1 MAEPVIEVRKLRK
14 EYKNF
19 IAVDGIDFTVYGGD
33 VFGFLGPNGAGKSTT
48 IRMITSLIKPTSGEV
63 LLFGKSLH
71 SNRKEVLQRIGAIVE
86 RPDMYLYLSAYTNL
100 EIFAK
105 LTNADTSKQ
114 HLMKTLEQVG
124 LASRAESKVKTFS
137 HGMKQRLGIATAL
150 VHNPDLIIL
159 DEPTTGL
166 DPQGMKEIRE
176 IIEHLARDRGKTIFL
191 SSHILPEVEMIA
203 NRMLIINRGKIIVE
217 GEVKELLGSES
228 LRVEIR
234 TNDVEKAREVIV
246 QSAWKESIVDANN
259 TSLFLFLHTKDIP
272 TVVQMLVQA
281 GLNLSGVIPM
291 HSLEDYFMQMIEQAH

>member
-1 MAEPVIEVRKLRK
+1 MEPVIEVQKLRK

-19 IAVDGIDFTVYGGD
+19 TAVDNIDFTVYRGD

-63 LLFGKSLH
+63 RLFGKSLRQH
-71 SNRKEVLQRIGAIVE
+71 RAEVLRNIGAIVE

-105 LTNADTSKQ
+105 LTYADTSKE
-114 HLMKTLEQVG
+114 HLMKTLELVG
-124 LASRAESKVKTFS
+124 LASRSQSKVKTFS

-176 IIEHLARDRGKTIFL
+176 IILHLSHDLGKTIFL

-203 NRMLIINRGKIIVE
+203 NRMVIINRGKIVVE
-217 GEVKELLGSES
+217 GDVQQLLGSEE
-228 LRVEIR
+228 LKVEVH
-234 TNDVEKAREVIV
+234 TDDVAKAKETLATT
-246 QSAWKESIVDANN
+246 AWGDS
-259 TSLFLFLHTKDIP
+259 
-272 TVVQMLVQA
+272 VQA
-281 GLNLSGVIPM
+281 VNESTLSLTMNSTEIPQLIERLVTAGVPLKGVVPVR
-291 HSLEDYFMQMIEQAH
+291 SLEDFFMQMITQS